1 MLLEVCANS
10 FQSAKNAQDAGA
22 HRIELCE
29 NLEIGGVT
37 PSQSLLKQV
46 SEELNI
52 PAFILIRPRGGDF
65 VYSKNEFEVMK
76 SNISL
81 CKQLGFHG
89 IVSGV
94 LNTDLTIDI
103 ERTAELIALS
113 KPLQFTFHRAFDE
126 LINPEESLE
135 QLVNIGANRIL
146 TSGQEDTASE
156 GIHLIN
162 TLNHLAKNRIIIMA
176 GSGINADNALRFKS
190 IGLKEIH
197 GSASI
202 QLTANNSDSLK
213 PKTVS
218 DVSKIKAILN
228 AVSN

>member
-10 FQSAKNAQDAGA
+10 FQSAKNAQDASA

-65 VYSKNEFEVMK
+65 VYSKDEFEVMK
-76 SNISL
+76 SDIL
-81 CKQLGFHG
+81 ICKQLGFNG

-113 KPLQFTFHRAFDE
+113 KPLEFTFHRAFDE
-126 LINPEESLE
+126 LTNPVESLE

-146 TSGQEDTASE
+146 TSGQEDTAAE

-162 TLNHLAKNRIIIMA
+162 TLNHLAKKRIIIMA

-197 GSASI
+197 GSASV
-202 QLTANNSDSLK
+202 LLSTNNSDSNS

-218 DVSKIKAILN
+218 DISKIRAILN
-228 AVSN
+228 AVST

>member
-37 PSQSLLKQV
+37 PSKSLLKQV

-65 VYSKNEFEVMK
+65 VYSKDEFEVMK
-76 SNISL
+76 SDIL
-81 CKQLGFHG
+81 ICKQLGFHG

-113 KPLQFTFHRAFDE
+113 KPLEFTFHRAFDE
-126 LINPEESLE
+126 LINPVESLE

-176 GSGINADNALRFKS
+176 GSGINVDNALRFKS

-197 GSASI
+197 GSASV
-202 QLTANNSDSLK
+202 LLSTNNSDSLK

-228 AVSN
+228 AVST

>member
-1 MLLEVCANS
+1 MLFEVCANS

-22 HRIELCE
+22 QRIELCE

-46 SEELNI
+46 SEELDI
-52 PAFILIRPRGGDF
+52 PAFVLIRPRGGDF
-65 VYSKNEFEVMK
+65 VYSKDEFETMK
-76 SNISL
+76 YDISL
-81 CKQLGFHG
+81 CKKLGYHG

-113 KPLQFTFHRAFDE
+113 KPLEFTFHRAFDE

-146 TSGQEDTASE
+146 TSGQENTATE

-162 TLNHLAKNRIIIMA
+162 TLNHLAQNRIIIMA

-197 GSASI
+197 GSASV
-202 QLTANNSDSLK
+202 LLSTNNSDSNS

-218 DVSKIKAILN
+218 DVSKIRAILN
-228 AVSN
+228 AVST

>member
-65 VYSKNEFEVMK
+65 VYSKDEFEIMK
-76 SNISL
+76 SDILL
-81 CKQLGFHG
+81 CKQLGYHG

-126 LINPEESLE
+126 LINPEKSLE

-146 TSGQEDTASE
+146 TSGQEDTAAE

-162 TLNHLAKNRIIIMA
+162 TLNHLAQNRIIIMA
-176 GSGINADNALRFKS
+176 GSGINAYNALRFKS

-197 GSASI
+197 GSASV
-202 QLTANNSDSLK
+202 LLSTNNSDSNS

-218 DVSKIKAILN
+218 DVSKIRAILN
-228 AVSN
+228 AVSS

>member
-1 MLLEVCANS
+1 MLLAVCANS

-52 PAFILIRPRGGDF
+52 PAFVLIRPRGGDF
-65 VYSKNEFEVMK
+65 EYSKDEFEVMK
-76 SNISL
+76 SNILL

-113 KPLQFTFHRAFDE
+113 KPLEFTFHRAFDE

-135 QLVNIGANRIL
+135 KLINIGANRIL
-146 TSGQEDTASE
+146 TSGQEDTAAE

-176 GSGINADNALRFKS
+176 GSGINADNSVRFKS

-197 GSASI
+197 GSASV
-202 QLTANNSDSLK
+202 LLSTNNSDSNS

-218 DVSKIKAILN
+218 DVSKIRAILN
-228 AVSN
+228 AVST

>member
-162 TLNHLAKNRIIIMA
+162 TLNHLAKIRIIIMA

>member
-10 FQSAKNAQDAGA
+10 FQSAKNAQVAGA

-29 NLEIGGVT
+29 NLEIGGIT
-37 PSQSLLKQV
+37 PSHDLLRQV
-46 SEELNI
+46 SEELDI
-52 PAFILIRPRGGDF
+52 PAFVLIRPRGGDF
-65 VYSKNEFEVMK
+65 VFSKAEFEVMT
-76 SNISL
+76 SDILL
-81 CKQLGFHG
+81 CKQLGYHG

-94 LNTDLTIDI
+94 LNSDLTIDI

-113 KPLQFTFHRAFDE
+113 KPLEFTFHRAFDE
-126 LINPEESLE
+126 LVNPEESLE
-135 QLVNIGANRIL
+135 QLIGIGTNRIL
-146 TSGQEDTASE
+146 TSGQEDTAAA

-162 TLNHLAKNRIIIMA
+162 TLNHLAKNRIIVMA

-197 GSASI
+197 GSASV
-202 QLTANNSDSLK
+202 LLSTNNLDSNS

-218 DVSKIKAILN
+218 DVSKISAILN
-228 AVSN
+228 AVST

>member
-52 PAFILIRPRGGDF
+52 PAFVLIRPRGGDF
-65 VYSKNEFEVMK
+65 EYSKDEFEVMK
-76 SNISL
+76 SNILL

-113 KPLQFTFHRAFDE
+113 KPLEFTFHRAFDE

-146 TSGQEDTASE
+146 TSGQEDTAAE

-162 TLNHLAKNRIIIMA
+162 TLNHLAKKRIIIMA

-197 GSASI
+197 GSASV
-202 QLTANNSDSLK
+202 LLSTNNSDSNS

-218 DVSKIKAILN
+218 DISKIRAILN
-228 AVSN
+228 AVST

>member
-52 PAFILIRPRGGDF
+52 PAFVLIRPRGGDF
-65 VYSKNEFEVMK
+65 EYSKDEFEVMK
-76 SNISL
+76 SNILL

-113 KPLQFTFHRAFDE
+113 KPLEFTFHRAFDE

-146 TSGQEDTASE
+146 TSGQENTATE

-176 GSGINADNALRFKS
+176 GSGINAKNALQFKC

-197 GSASI
+197 GSASV
-202 QLTANNSDSLK
+202 LLSTNNSDSNN
-213 PKTVS
+213 PKNVS
-218 DVSKIKAILN
+218 DISKIRAILN
-228 AVSN
+228 AVST

>member
-1 MLLEVCANS
+1 MLLAVCANS

-52 PAFILIRPRGGDF
+52 PAFVLIRPRGGDF
-65 VYSKNEFEVMK
+65 EYSKDEFEVMK
-76 SNISL
+76 SNILL

-113 KPLQFTFHRAFDE
+113 KPLEFTFHRAFDE

-135 QLVNIGANRIL
+135 KLINIGANRIL
-146 TSGQEDTASE
+146 TSGQEDTAAE

-197 GSASI
+197 GSASV
-202 QLTANNSDSLK
+202 LLSTNNSDSNS

-218 DVSKIKAILN
+218 DVSKIRAILN
-228 AVSN
+228 AVST

>member
-46 SEELNI
+46 SEELDI

-65 VYSKNEFEVMK
+65 VYSKDEFEIMK
-76 SNISL
+76 SDILL

-113 KPLQFTFHRAFDE
+113 KPLEFTFHRAFDQ

-146 TSGQEDTASE
+146 TSGQEDTAAE

-176 GSGINADNALRFKS
+176 GSGINADNALRFKF

-197 GSASI
+197 GSASV
-202 QLTANNSDSLK
+202 LLSTNNSDSIS

-218 DVSKIKAILN
+218 DVSKISAILN
-228 AVSN
+228 ALST

>member
-52 PAFILIRPRGGDF
+52 PAFVLIRPRGGDF
-65 VYSKNEFEVMK
+65 VYSKDEFETMK
-76 SNISL
+76 SDIL
-81 CKQLGFHG
+81 ICKQLGFHG

-113 KPLQFTFHRAFDE
+113 KPLEFTFHRAFDE

-146 TSGQEDTASE
+146 TSGQEDTAAE

-162 TLNHLAKNRIIIMA
+162 TLNHLAKKRIIIMA

-197 GSASI
+197 GSASV
-202 QLTANNSDSLK
+202 LLSTNNSDSNS

-218 DVSKIKAILN
+218 DISKIRAILN
-228 AVSN
+228 AVST